1 MKNLFILISFIFITV
16 NANSQSNIIDS
27 LKTEKQKVMF
37 MNGYHS
43 GDKITNESV
52 KSKLDELNKLIE
64 YHINQTKSD
73 GELEF
78 DSSSEAVSQDE
89 VIDKIYFSYDGCYPF
104 ELWWKAIED
113 PISKLKTSKGRD
125 LARKYAMESINGL
138 KVYYLKNKSY
148 MYLKNLFLYDDQ
160 TYTVKKYKLN
170 PSNIIAVDHVKYLKD
185 KYIGKEVIMF
195 SKVASTYI
203 EDIDTLTY
211 HTVSSVKIGLD
222 NCVYLYCND
231 GFKVNM
237 SKYPELN
244 NKFNLSIYSMTYFP
258 NSYSDAVLT
267 KPEVKQVVYKSK
279 KEDEETAKLILD
291 LMKAANDPDAWSQL
305 NDLRGA
311 MFESFGYSKKVGDH
325 YLSEGMSLIGFKNS
339 YPNAKLIQT
348 GIEFGI
354 STSIYKLDNYIIKFY
369 NGNCISIE

>member
-16 NANSQSNIIDS
+16 NASSQSNIIDS

-52 KSKLDELNKLIE
+52 KSKLDELDKLIE
-64 YHINQTKSD
+64 YHIDQTKSD

-211 HTVSSVKIGLD
+211 HTVSSIKIGLD
-222 NCVYLYCND
+222 NCVYLHCND

-348 GIEFGI
+348 RIEFGI